1 MEDYK
6 VCEECGGKMLP
17 ATIDQE
23 FHFNGKTIVLKG
35 LNAYKC
41 EDCDEVVFEKE
52 EVKMIER
59 LVQAFDTKPAVE
71 VLNLEET
78 AGFLRVSN
86 QTVYN
91 MIREG
96 RIRAYKAGREWRF
109 LKQDILA
116 YMDNSSN
123 ETSLKIAAK
132 GGQITEHDLEI
143 IRDEIERHKNND

>member
-1 MEDYK
+1 MEGYK

-17 ATIDQE
+17 TTIDQE